1 MADLRTERTY
11 NSLKEAFL
19 TLLEHNRF
27 ESITVLQLC
36 QCANI
41 RRATFYSHFAD
52 KYEFMSFLF
61 MKCAMN
67 LSRRLKKKM
76 CHVTTV
82 YFTK

>member
-36 QCANI
+36 QCAN
-41 RRATFYSHFAD
+41 
-52 KYEFMSFLF
+52 MNLCLFLF

>member
-41 RRATFYSHFAD
+41 RRATFLL
-52 KYEFMSFLF
+52 SF
-61 MKCAMN
+61 C
-67 LSRRLKKKM
+67 
-76 CHVTTV
+76 
-82 YFTK
+82 